1 MSVGDLVKFKTSWMR
16 SQDQNAGV
24 IIRVKGIAWCVVLWC
39 NGKVTPEHADDL
51 KNITHGDW

>member
-1 MSVGDLVKFKTSWMR
+1 MR

-24 IIRVKGIAWCVVLWC
+24 IIRVRGVAWCVVLWN

-51 KNITHGDW
+51 KNITHEAWFV